1 VSPDNQG
8 TLQICRGIEVGHI
21 FQLGN
26 KYSKAMKAEY
36 LDENG
41 QTQTLEMGCYGI
53 GVSRIVAAAIE
64 QSHDDKG
71 IVFPI
76 NIAPFE
82 VVIAPIGYDKSSE
95 VKASAHKIYDAL
107 RSIGVDVLLDDRGE
121 RPGIMFAEME
131 LIGIPYRVV
140 IGDRNLKEGKV
151 EFQGRLDQ
159 ESKLVDEYQLV
170 EEIKSL
176 FTH

>member
-1 VSPDNQG
+1 
-8 TLQICRGIEVGHI
+8 
-21 FQLGN
+21 
-26 KYSKAMKAEY
+26 
-36 LDENG
+36 
-41 QTQTLEMGCYGI
+41 MGCYGI

-71 IVFPI
+71 IVFPV

-95 VKASAHKIYDAL
+95 VKASANKIYDAL
-107 RSIGVDVLLDDRGE
+107 KEIGVDVLLDDRGE

-131 LIGIPYRVV
+131 LIGIPYRIV
-140 IGDRNLKEGKV
+140 IGDRNLKEGKI

-159 ESKLVDEYQLV
+159 LSKLIDENHIV
-170 EEIKSL
+170 TEIKSL
-176 FTH
+176 LSL